1 MLPSFHDPDVVA
13 HWTGPP
19 GMSEPE
25 MARLVDRADRE
36 IRAIPGVQD
45 VGAHIGRAVL
55 GDQVV
60 DVNSAELWVSV
71 DPSANYDATMAAVRH
86 ATDGYPGITDHVS
99 SYLNDRVSAVSQGS
113 GHTIVVRV
121 FGPEFTRLQSTAEE
135 LRRQIAGVDGVRRAT
150 IRQDIVQPT
159 VDVRVKLAAARAHG
173 LKPGDVRRA
182 ASTMLA
188 GLEVGSLFEHQ
199 KVFQVTVW
207 STPESRSDLTE
218 INNIKIDTP
227 DGGSVRL
234 GDVAAVSIAQTPTV
248 IERDQVSRRV
258 DIGVDVSGRDADAVE
273 RDIRKR
279 IALFRFPLEYRAQVI
294 GEYRSAEDFHRRMA
308 ISALAA
314 AVLVFLLFQVAFQ
327 SWRLA
332 GLALLSLAF
341 ALAGGVAAALLAGDP
356 LSLASLIGLAAI
368 MALAARNALRLIG
381 RYQQA
386 DVEGSGGREQSV
398 RDVSADEVVRIV
410 VTAVAVGLLF
420 MPLLVTGSIA
430 GQEIAHPIAVVVLGG
445 LVTALIQG
453 ALLLPAIYMRF
464 APGKATAA

>member
-1 MLPSFHDPDVVA
+1 
-13 HWTGPP
+13 
-19 GMSEPE
+19 
-25 MARLVDRADRE
+25 
-36 IRAIPGVQD
+36 
-45 VGAHIGRAVL
+45 
-55 GDQVV
+55 
-60 DVNSAELWVSV
+60 
-71 DPSANYDATMAAVRH
+71 
-86 ATDGYPGITDHVS
+86 
-99 SYLNDRVSAVSQGS
+99 
-113 GHTIVVRV
+113 
-121 FGPEFTRLQSTAEE
+121 
-135 LRRQIAGVDGVRRAT
+135 
-150 IRQDIVQPT
+150 
-159 VDVRVKLAAARAHG
+159 
-173 LKPGDVRRA
+173 
-182 ASTMLA
+182 MLA

-445 LVTALIQG
+445 LVTAVIQG

-464 APGKATAA
+464 APDKATAA